1 MYALSRSHTKRVYFV
16 QQKYVSYL
24 PCKYK
29 CKHAKV
35 QQGDPW
41 NRKWICVLMLRKTL
55 CELWKNEN
63 FVRNSQ
69 FPIQCSF
76 SFDCLRHSWHTYK
89 NQNMHVNDLYGMQWV
104 VLRVAFSIILSRMWT
119 SNFIPIT
126 RKSLLVVWVKIR
138 QKRMCECKRY
148 KRGLEMWFKFQI
160 FAKK

>member
-1 MYALSRSHTKRVYFV
+1 MQIQMQARKGTTRRSLKKKMILYFDV
-16 QQKYVSYL
+16 KKDS
-24 PCKYK
+24 
-29 CKHAKV
+29 
-35 QQGDPW
+35 
-41 NRKWICVLMLRKTL
+41 

-76 SFDCLRHSWHTYK
+76 SFDCFRHSWHTYK

-104 VLRVAFSIILSRMWT
+104 VLRVVFSIILSRMWT

-148 KRGLEMWFKFQI
+148 KRGLEMWFKFQM